1 LYGSILSGVKGFIL
15 VGVLKKYSVKQNIKD
30 VWPAFAILLAIL
42 FISLFITEF
51 TFVSG
56 TKSLWRVFIRF
67 VRISVIL
74 TLPLILLSHTCTIM
88 RNLLNRRNRQL
99 VQIQEE
105 RNRAINH
112 LSGWLL
118 RPLQGIGL
126 SMLISTKFL
135 GFLQIYMGSTV
146 NASIIVPTGQFNLGR
161 FLSATVVLVLTSLL
175 LSFLWTLDDLGIRYY
190 NKKTGEVKM
199 IGKYLG
205 LLLPI
210 FFGFYGIINLLE
222 NYVQSSAVWYVTQM
236 ALILY
241 PPFVV
246 YNVSHFHYTRKNEA
260 LLLQRLKVSKQAVL
274 INDG

>member
-1 LYGSILSGVKGFIL
+1 VKGFIL

-56 TKSLWRVFIRF
+56 TKSLWRVFVRF
-67 VRISVIL
+67 IRISVIL
-74 TLPLILLSHTCTIM
+74 TLPLLLLSHTCTIM

-135 GFLQIYMGSTV
+135 DFLQIYMGSTV
-146 NASIIVPTGQFNLGR
+146 NASIIVPTGQFNFGR

-236 ALILY
+236 AIILY

-246 YNVSHFHYTRKNEA
+246 YNVSHFHYTRKNES